1 MIQNLTDKVNE
12 LEKKVAKLEKVVAQ
26 LVETEINKHRELEAQ
41 EEFERL
47 RDETTS
53 QIGHDLPF

>member
-1 MIQNLTDKVNE
+1 MIQSLTDKVSE
-12 LEKKVAKLEKVVAQ
+12 LEKKIEKLEKVVAQ

-47 RDETTS
+47 RDEATS
-53 QIGHDLPF
+53 QMGHDM